1 MVQFSTV
8 QLMMRAATFAAFV
21 LVLVITIAGAPAQE
35 FSQDQSHQ
43 NQSRQDQPRQ
53 DQSRQDR
60 RAVRQ
65 HQPGRFDFYV
75 LALSWSPTFC
85 QASAERGRQVSDQC
99 GAERPYSFVVHGLW
113 PQYERGFPRACQVPA
128 PRLNRTIMES
138 MLDLMPAP
146 RLVYSQW
153 DSHGT
158 CSGLDAR
165 TYFELV
171 RKARGAVTVPDG
183 YEALKAPITV
193 DPEEVEEAFV
203 KANPG
208 LSRSGIAVTCDS
220 TRLSEVRICMGKDLK
235 FRDCAEIDRRAC
247 SRERLIMPPVRG
259 GELLRRTSL
268 SGRTAS
274 LGTGR

>member
-1 MVQFSTV
+1 MVHLSTV
-8 QLMMRAATFAAFV
+8 QVMMRVATFAAFA
-21 LVLVITIAGAPAQE
+21 LVFVITIAGAPAQE
-35 FSQDQSHQ
+35 FSQDQL
-43 NQSRQDQPRQ
+43 RPDQFRQ

-60 RAVRQ
+60 RSDRQ

-85 QASAERGRQVSDQC
+85 QASAERGRQASEQC

-165 TYFELV
+165 SYFELV
-171 RKARGAVTVPDG
+171 RKARSAVTVPDG

-193 DPEEVEEAFV
+193 DPEEIEEAFV

-220 TRLSEVRICMGKDLK
+220 TRLSEVRICMSKDLQ

-247 SRERLIMPPVRG
+247 RRERLIMPPVRG

-268 SGRTAS
+268 SERTAS
-274 LGTGR
+274 IGTGR